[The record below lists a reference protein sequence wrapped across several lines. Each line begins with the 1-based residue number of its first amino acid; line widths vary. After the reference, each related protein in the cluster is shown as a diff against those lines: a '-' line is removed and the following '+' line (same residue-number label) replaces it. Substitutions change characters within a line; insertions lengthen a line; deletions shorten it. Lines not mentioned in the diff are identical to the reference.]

1 MWKISLVYGGPSI
14 PIKKKIKAKNKY
26 KINKKINEMKLFFF
40 KIKKGEKNTGFK
52 KTPKNQMYIDSLLAK
67 WQPQPNFQQ
76 KNPYRYK
83 RTRREHLT
91 SNQPLK
97 FTRCHRGVKVVPN
110 KGRLDAIAVS
120 SYLWNHQILKHPKT
134 TKKKKKMVGSWMF
147 AQHRLLGIPAGSQL
161 LLLLQFDNLRLSRAH
176 YKNHNSF
183 FSLVPGGKEKR
194 SFFKMVIFQHEA
206 RSQGPASKTTIFSGT
221 TWKLSSTVPTFN
233 FSVNSS
239 SGC

>member
-52 KTPKNQMYIDSLLAK
+52 KNPKNQMYIDSLLAK

-134 TKKKKKMVGSWMF
+134 TKKKKNGGVMNVCAASFVGNTCWKPTLASF
-147 AQHRLLGIPAGSQL
+147 AVWQ
-161 LLLLQFDNLRLSRAH
+161 
-176 YKNHNSF
+176 
-183 FSLVPGGKEKR
+183 
-194 SFFKMVIFQHEA
+194 
-206 RSQGPASKTTIFSGT
+206 SKTQPCA
-221 TWKLSSTVPTFN
+221 L
-233 FSVNSS
+233 
-239 SGC
+239 